1 MKNAKVMSFVIVIT
15 FLLILL
21 FFLFRPKFNFIYET
35 GLLVEADQLNTFT
48 NQYTKILDDGPVT
61 IDLELTKEEK
71 KKILSYMKEIDFFDY
86 PNEIQGLS
94 GLPGG
99 LGHKFQIQYG
109 WKKKSFIWRDGYD
122 QSIKNHKDFYQLTQ
136 LIGDIVK
143 SKKEYKELP
152 ERTIYPQ

>member
-99 LGHKFQIQYG
+99 FGHKFQIQYG

-122 QSIKNHKDFYQLTQ
+122 QRIKNHKDFYQLTQ

>member
-1 MKNAKVMSFVIVIT
+1 
-15 FLLILL
+15 
-21 FFLFRPKFNFIYET
+21 FLFRPKFNFIYET

-48 NQYTKILDDGPVT
+48 NQYTKILDNAQGT
-61 IDLELTKEEK
+61 INRELTNEQN
-71 KKILSYMKEIDFFDY
+71 KKIRSYITEKHCVDY

>member
-1 MKNAKVMSFVIVIT
+1 NTKIMSLVIDLIIS
-15 FLLILL
+15 LILI
-21 FFLFRPKFNFIYET
+21 FFLIQSRFNCIYES
-35 GLLVEADQLNTFT
+35 GYLNGGDQLNTFT

-86 PNEIQGLS
+86 PNEILALS

-99 LGHKFQIQYG
+99 LGHKFQLQYG
-109 WKKKSFIWRDGYD
+109 WKNKSFIWRDGYD
-122 QSIKNHKDFYQLTQ
+122 QSNKNHKDFYQLTP

>member
-122 QSIKNHKDFYQLTQ
+122 QSNKNHKDFYQLTQ